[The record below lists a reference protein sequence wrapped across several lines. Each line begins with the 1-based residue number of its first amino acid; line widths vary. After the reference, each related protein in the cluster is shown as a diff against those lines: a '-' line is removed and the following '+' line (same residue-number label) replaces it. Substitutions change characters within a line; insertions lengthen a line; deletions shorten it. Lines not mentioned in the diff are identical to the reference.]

1 MPKIIPNYTTI
12 PGQGFTILD
21 LDLGEIALNV
31 SDGNL
36 YLKKETAGVPSVVIL
51 AGPGNVAVSSSYAL
65 TSSYA
70 NYAAVALNA
79 TNSLNTL
86 FGIFSLHSYYS
97 QLARTASF
105 AYKADY
111 SDFAL
116 KALTATNASTASL
129 PIRGI
134 ITASAAGSTITFTKG
149 DSSTFNVSV
158 TTATAQ
164 TASYVTS
171 SNVDGPYG
179 KNSILTASYAL
190 TASLPLRGLITAS
203 AVGSTI
209 TFTKGDSSTFNVT
222 ITTATAETASY
233 VSSSNVDGPYGKN
246 SILSASYAVTASYVL
261 NAISA
266 SYALS
271 ASQAFSSSYAFSAS
285 QAVSSSY
292 ALSASFTS
300 TASYSLSSLSASYAS
315 TASNIEGGATNYITL
330 WRTNTALTSSVMYQ
344 SSSNITIGGG
354 AILPSARLEVKGAG
368 STSATAA
375 LNVINASSTDL
386 LYLRNDGFVGIGTAS
401 AASTENMFIKKQ
413 WTIFDQ
419 GVDLTNYTIVDISNT
434 TSVLRL
440 GVETNSGGGIATNST
455 AYAGII
461 GTTKNIPLQFITS
474 GSVKT
479 TITST
484 GNFGIGI
491 TSPLYTLDVSGSARI
506 TSSVFLPGLIN
517 TSQSHLISYNSSSG
531 QLYYLG
537 TGSFTASWANNTISA
552 SNAQTASYIL
562 NAVSASFASTASYVL
577 NAVSASFAST
587 ASLSQN
593 ALTASFITASNVW
606 GPFGSNSIISSS
618 FASTASYVLNAVS
631 ASFAATASSADNF
644 LVRGTLTAQ
653 TIIAQVITSSTDF
666 VTGSTRFGTQLT
678 NTHQF
683 TGSVSITG
691 SLTVTGAG
699 ITGSLFGTASWA
711 VSASQALTASYV
723 LNAVS
728 SSYALSASQAQN
740 ATTASYVLNAVSAS
754 FASTASFVQNAIS
767 ASFAST
773 ASYVLNAVSASFAS
787 TASFVQNAVSAS
799 FASTASLAQNALTAS
814 FVTASNVWG
823 PFGSNSIISSS
834 FASTASLAQ
843 NAVSTSFAATASSAD
858 NFTVRGTLTAQTIV
872 TQVITSS
879 TDFVTGSSRFGTLLT
894 NTHQFTGS
902 VSITGSLNVVGAGI
916 TGSLFG
922 TSSWANNAISSSY
935 ALSASQAQNAVSAS
949 YVLNAVSA
957 SFASTAS
964 YVLNAVSASFASTA
978 SFVQNAVSASFAS
991 TASLAINALTASFV
1005 TASNIF
1011 GPFGSNS
1018 VISSS
1023 FASTA
1028 SFVQNAISASFAA
1041 TASSADNFTVRG
1053 TLTAQTIVTQ
1063 VITSSTDFVT
1073 GSSRFGTLL
1082 SNTHQFTG
1090 SVSITGS
1097 LNVTGAGI
1105 TGSLFG
1111 TSSWAVSASQAVTAS
1126 YVLNA
1131 VSASF
1136 ASTASFVQNAVS
1148 ASFASTASFV
1158 QNAVSASFASTA
1170 SYITASG
1177 VFGPFGSNS
1186 VISASHAVTAAFAA
1200 NSSGVS
1206 GGAANYI
1213 TMWTSA
1219 TALSSSTIYQSTGN
1233 IGIGTITPNAK
1244 LDVNGNAI
1252 ITGSLTVAPNSNIE
1266 FQVQT
1271 AGVKIGNVI
1280 TDAHTITGS
1289 VNVSGSVTATN
1300 FTGSLFGTSSW
1311 AVNALQASTASY
1323 ILNAISASFAS
1334 TASFVQN
1341 AVSAS
1346 FASTASFVQN
1356 AVSASFAAIASSAD
1370 NFAVRNTLTA
1380 TTIVVQTITSSIDFV
1395 TGSSRFGTLLS
1406 NTHQFTGSVSMTGSL
1421 TVTGAGITGSLFG
1434 TSSWAVSASQA
1445 LTASYVLN
1453 AISASFVATASYI
1466 TASGV
1471 FGPFGSNSV
1480 ISASHAV
1487 TAAFAANSSGIS
1499 GGAANYIT
1507 MWTGATT
1514 LSSSVIYQSA
1524 GNIGINTISP
1534 NAKLDINGSTII
1546 TGSLIVSS
1554 SAVRLTV
1561 SGSQALFNL
1570 TGTTPSI
1577 VISGS
1582 GYTFAARIGSTSNNQ
1597 YSWLTN
1603 IYYDGANFQKD
1614 DTSRSGW
1621 RMNQVA
1627 ETTDTTSSMEFNYFP
1642 IGTTISVQ
1650 PLVIKRNSL
1659 LINNQITPVNTG
1671 SVSFV
1676 NYAFANQTG
1685 SGFYGSGS
1693 NLDSVKLAFNRSDE
1707 FEFSSSGMFRA
1718 ADDIVGF
1725 YSFSDRNLK
1734 YDVRQVCGS
1743 VALDQVQ
1750 QLQGVYYKW
1759 VGDQG
1764 SRANREEIGLI
1775 AQDVEKI
1782 IPQLVREQERL
1793 GQGTFKTVDYDHL
1806 TALLIEAIKE
1816 QQKQIDEL
1824 KSRLDAFT
1832 K

>member
-31 SDGNL
+31 NDGTL

-51 AGPGNVAVSSSYAL
+51 AGSGSSVVSSSYAL

-111 SDFAL
+111 SEFAL
-116 KALTATNASTASL
+116 NSLTATNASTASL

-158 TTATAQ
+158 TTATSE
-164 TASYVTS
+164 TASYVSS

-190 TASLPLRGLITAS
+190 TASLPLQGLITAS

-209 TFTKGDSSTFNVT
+209 TFTKGNSSTFNVT
-222 ITTATAETASY
+222 VTTATAETASY

-271 ASQAFSSSYAFSAS
+271 ASQAFSSSYALSAS
-285 QAVSSSY
+285 QAFSSSY
-292 ALSASFTS
+292 ALSASFAS
-300 TASYSLSSLSASYAS
+300 TASYSPSSLSASYAS
-315 TASNIEGGATNYITL
+315 TASNVEGGTTNYITL

-344 SSSNITIGGG
+344 SGSNITIGGG
-354 AILPSARLEVKGAG
+354 TVLPSARLEVKGAG
-368 STSATAA
+368 STSATVA
-375 LNVINASSTDL
+375 LNVINASSTEL

-401 AASTENMFIKKQ
+401 AASTENMFVKKQ
-413 WTIFDQ
+413 WTVFNQ
-419 GVDLTNYTIVDISNT
+419 GNDLTNYTIVDVSNT

-440 GVETNSGGGIATNST
+440 GVETNSGGGILTGTT
-455 AYAGII
+455 AYAGIV
-461 GTTKNIPLQFITS
+461 GTINNFPLQFITNNT
-474 GSVKT
+474 VKAT
-479 TITST
+479 LLNT

-491 TSPLYTLDVSGSARI
+491 TSPAYTLDVSGSARI
-506 TSSVFLPGLIN
+506 TSSVFLPGLTN
-517 TSQSHLISYNSSSG
+517 VSQPHFVAYNSSSG

-537 TGSFTASWANNTISA
+537 TGSFTAA
-552 SNAQTASYIL
+552 TASYVTSSNVYGPYGSNSIL
-562 NAVSASFASTASYVL
+562 SASYALSASQAQNAVSASYVL
-577 NAVSASFAST
+577 NAISAS
-587 ASLSQN
+587 
-593 ALTASFITASNVW
+593 
-606 GPFGSNSIISSS
+606 
-618 FASTASYVLNAVS
+618 Y
-631 ASFAATASSADNF
+631 AATASSADNF

-691 SLTVTGAG
+691 SLTVVGAG

-723 LNAVS
+723 LNAIS

-740 ATTASYVLNAVSAS
+740 AVTASYVLNAVSAS
-754 FASTASFVQNAIS
+754 FASTASFVQNAVS

-787 TASFVQNAVSAS
+787 TASFVQNAVSASFASTASFAQNAVSAS

-834 FASTASLAQ
+834 FASTAS
-843 NAVSTSFAATASSAD
+843 
-858 NFTVRGTLTAQTIV
+858 
-872 TQVITSS
+872 
-879 TDFVTGSSRFGTLLT
+879 
-894 NTHQFTGS
+894 
-902 VSITGSLNVVGAGI
+902 
-916 TGSLFG
+916 
-922 TSSWANNAISSSY
+922 
-935 ALSASQAQNAVSAS
+935 
-949 YVLNAVSA
+949 
-957 SFASTAS
+957 
-964 YVLNAVSASFASTA
+964 
-978 SFVQNAVSASFAS
+978 FVQNAV
-991 TASLAINALTASFV
+991 
-1005 TASNIF
+1005 
-1011 GPFGSNS
+1011 
-1018 VISSS
+1018 
-1023 FASTA
+1023 
-1028 SFVQNAISASFAA
+1028 SASFAA

-1097 LNVTGAGI
+1097 LTVVGAGITGSLFGTASWANNTISSSYALSASQAQNAVSASYVLNAVSASYALSASNAQTASYVLNAVSASFATTASYALSASQAQNAVTASYVLNAVSSSFASTASFVQNAVSASFASTASLARNALTASFVTASNVFGPFGSNSVISASFASTASFVQNAVSASFAATASSADNFTVRGTLTAQTIVTQVITSSTDFVTGSSRFGTLLSNTHQFTGSVTITGSLNVTGAGI

-1111 TSSWAVSASQAVTAS
+1111 TSSWAVSASQALTAS
-1126 YVLNA
+1126 YVLNAVSSSFASTASFVQNA

-1158 QNAVSASFASTA
+1158 QNAVSASFAATA

-1186 VISASHAVTAAFAA
+1186 VISASHAVTSAFAA

-1219 TALSSSTIYQSTGN
+1219 TALSSSVMYQSTGN

-1244 LDVNGNAI
+1244 LDVNGNTI
-1252 ITGSLTVAPNSNIE
+1252 ITGSLTVAPSNNIE
-1266 FQVQT
+1266 LQVQT
-1271 AGVKIGNVI
+1271 TGVKIGNVI
-1280 TDAHTITGS
+1280 TDTHTITGS

-1300 FTGSLFGTSSW
+1300 FTGSLFGTASW
-1311 AVNALQASTASY
+1311 AV
-1323 ILNAISASFAS
+1323 SASQALTS
-1334 TASFVQN
+1334 SYVLN

-1356 AVSASFAAIASSAD
+1356 AVSASFAATASSAD
-1370 NFAVRNTLTA
+1370 NFTVRNTLTA
-1380 TTIVVQTITSSIDFV
+1380 QTIVVQTITSSIDFV

-1406 NTHQFTGSVSMTGSL
+1406 NTHQFTGSVGMTGSL
-1421 TVTGAGITGSLFG
+1421 IVVGAGITGSLFG

-1445 LTASYVLN
+1445 VTASYILNAVSSSFASTASYVLN
-1453 AISASFVATASYI
+1453 AVSASFASTASYVLNAVSASFALSSSRAVSASFALTASYI

-1487 TAAFAANSSGIS
+1487 SASRAITASYASNANLSGGTTDYIPIWTSNTTLGIS
-1499 GGAANYIT
+1499 Q
-1507 MWTGATT
+1507 
-1514 LSSSVIYQSA
+1514 IYQTQSAFTNTA
-1524 GNIGINTISP
+1524 GNYDISHYI
-1534 NAKLDINGSTII
+1534 A
-1546 TGSLIVSS
+1546 S
-1554 SAVRLTV
+1554 SAD
-1561 SGSQALFNL
+1561 GSAAIVFR
-1570 TGTTPSI
+1570 GTDYVVGGNTQINHTSLG
-1577 VISGS
+1577 IS
-1582 GYTFAARIGSTSNNQ
+1582 
-1597 YSWLTN
+1597 
-1603 IYYDGANFQKD
+1603 
-1614 DTSRSGW
+1614 
-1621 RMNQVA
+1621 
-1627 ETTDTTSSMEFNYFP
+1627 
-1642 IGTTISVQ
+1642 
-1650 PLVIKRNSL
+1650 
-1659 LINNQITPVNTG
+1659 
-1671 SVSFV
+1671 SFV
-1676 NYAFANQTG
+1676 NYGFASYTG

-1693 NLDSVKLAFNRSDE
+1693 LDLDSVKLSFLDTDK

-1718 ADDIVGF
+1718 ADDVVGF

-1734 YDVRQVCGS
+1734 YDIRQVCGS

-1759 VGDQG
+1759 IGNQG

-1775 AQDVEKI
+1775 AQDVEKV

-1793 GQGTFKTVDYDHL
+1793 GQGTFKTVDYNHL

>member
-36 YLKKETAGVPSVVIL
+36 YLKKETAGVQSVVIL

-111 SDFAL
+111 SEFAL
-116 KALTATNASTASL
+116 NSLTATNASTASL

-149 DSSTFNVSV
+149 DSSTFNVTV

-164 TASYVTS
+164 TASYITS

-190 TASLPLRGLITAS
+190 TASLPLQGLITAS
-203 AVGSTI
+203 AAGSTI

-222 ITTATAETASY
+222 VTTATAETASY

-266 SYALS
+266 SYA
-271 ASQAFSSSYAFSAS
+271 FSAS

-292 ALSASFTS
+292 ALSASQAVSSSYALSASFAS
-300 TASYSLSSLSASYAS
+300 TASYSLSSLSASYTS
-315 TASNIEGGATNYITL
+315 TASNVEGGTTNYITL

-344 SSSNITIGGG
+344 SGSNITIGGG

-368 STSATAA
+368 STSATVA
-375 LNVINASSTDL
+375 LNVVNTSSTDL

-401 AASTENMFIKKQ
+401 AASTENMFVKKQ
-413 WTIFDQ
+413 WTVFNQ
-419 GVDLTNYTIVDISNT
+419 GNDLTNYTIVDVSNT

-440 GVETNSGGGIATNST
+440 GVETNSGGGILTGTT
-455 AYAGII
+455 AYAGIV
-461 GTTKNIPLQFITS
+461 GTTKNFPLQFITNNT
-474 GSVKT
+474 VKAT
-479 TITST
+479 LLNT

-506 TSSVFLPGLIN
+506 TSSVFLPGLTNVSQPHLVSYNSSSGQLYYLATSSFTASWANNAVSSSYPIAVTGSTIYSRLNTTAFSTVNSIFLGNNAGNAATNANGSNFIGSNTGNAAINANSSNFIGSSAGGLATNASQSNFIGSSAGTFSTNANNSNFIGNLAGAEAENAFQSNFIGQNAGLGATNANNSNFIGNSAGSAASNASYSILIGTNVGKKVSGTGIGSNNIIIGTNITFTDGRQDSINLGGIIFGTGSYSTTTGNPFSGSANGRIGINVPLPIYSLDVSGSGNFTNNLTSTGSIYFPSLTN
-517 TSQSHLISYNSSSG
+517 TSQPHFVVYNSSSG

-537 TGSFTASWANNTISA
+537 TGSFTAA
-552 SNAQTASYIL
+552 TASYVTSSNVYGPYGSNSIL
-562 NAVSASFASTASYVL
+562 SASYALSASQAQNAVSASYVL
-577 NAVSASFAST
+577 NAISAS
-587 ASLSQN
+587 
-593 ALTASFITASNVW
+593 
-606 GPFGSNSIISSS
+606 
-618 FASTASYVLNAVS
+618 Y
-631 ASFAATASSADNF
+631 AATASSADNF

-691 SLTVTGAG
+691 SLTVVGVG

-773 ASYVLNAVSASFAS
+773 ASFVQNAVSASFASTASYVLNAVSASFAS
-787 TASFVQNAVSAS
+787 TASFVQNAISAS

-834 FASTASLAQ
+834 FASTAS
-843 NAVSTSFAATASSAD
+843 
-858 NFTVRGTLTAQTIV
+858 
-872 TQVITSS
+872 
-879 TDFVTGSSRFGTLLT
+879 
-894 NTHQFTGS
+894 
-902 VSITGSLNVVGAGI
+902 
-916 TGSLFG
+916 
-922 TSSWANNAISSSY
+922 
-935 ALSASQAQNAVSAS
+935 
-949 YVLNAVSA
+949 
-957 SFASTAS
+957 
-964 YVLNAVSASFASTA
+964 
-978 SFVQNAVSASFAS
+978 FVQNAV
-991 TASLAINALTASFV
+991 
-1005 TASNIF
+1005 
-1011 GPFGSNS
+1011 
-1018 VISSS
+1018 
-1023 FASTA
+1023 
-1028 SFVQNAISASFAA
+1028 SASFAA

-1053 TLTAQTIVTQ
+1053 TLTSQTIVTQ

-1097 LNVTGAGI
+1097 LTVVGAGI

-1111 TSSWAVSASQAVTAS
+1111 TASWANNTISSSYALSASQAQNAVSASYVLNAVSASYALSASNAQTASYVLNAVSASFATTASYALSASQAQNAVTASYVLNAVSSSFASTASFVQNAVSASFAATASFVQNAVSASFAATASFVQNAVSSSFASTASLARNALTASFITASNVFGPFGSNSIISASYALSASQAQNTVTAS

-1148 ASFASTASFV
+1148 ASFA
-1158 QNAVSASFASTA
+1158 
-1170 SYITASG
+1170 
-1177 VFGPFGSNS
+1177 
-1186 VISASHAVTAAFAA
+1186 
-1200 NSSGVS
+1200 
-1206 GGAANYI
+1206 
-1213 TMWTSA
+1213 A
-1219 TALSSSTIYQSTGN
+1219 T
-1233 IGIGTITPNAK
+1233 
-1244 LDVNGNAI
+1244 
-1252 ITGSLTVAPNSNIE
+1252 
-1266 FQVQT
+1266 
-1271 AGVKIGNVI
+1271 
-1280 TDAHTITGS
+1280 
-1289 VNVSGSVTATN
+1289 
-1300 FTGSLFGTSSW
+1300 
-1311 AVNALQASTASY
+1311 
-1323 ILNAISASFAS
+1323 
-1334 TASFVQN
+1334 
-1341 AVSAS
+1341 
-1346 FASTASFVQN
+1346 
-1356 AVSASFAAIASSAD
+1356 ASSAD
-1370 NFAVRNTLTA
+1370 NFTVRNTLTA

-1421 TVTGAGITGSLFG
+1421 TVVGAGITGSLFG

-1453 AISASFVATASYI
+1453 AVSSSFASTASFVQNAVSASFANTASYVLNAVSSSFASTASFVQNAVSASFASTASFVQNAVSASFALSSSRAVSASFALTSSYI

-1487 TAAFAANSSGIS
+1487 SASRAITASYASNANLSGGTTDYIPIWTSNTTLGIS
-1499 GGAANYIT
+1499 Q
-1507 MWTGATT
+1507 
-1514 LSSSVIYQSA
+1514 IYQTQSAFTNTA
-1524 GNIGINTISP
+1524 GNYDISHYI
-1534 NAKLDINGSTII
+1534 A
-1546 TGSLIVSS
+1546 S
-1554 SAVRLTV
+1554 SAD
-1561 SGSQALFNL
+1561 GSAAIVFR
-1570 TGTTPSI
+1570 GTDY
-1577 VISGS
+1577 VIG
-1582 GYTFAARIGSTSNNQ
+1582 GNTQINHTS
-1597 YSWLTN
+1597 L
-1603 IYYDGANFQKD
+1603 G
-1614 DTSRSGW
+1614 
-1621 RMNQVA
+1621 
-1627 ETTDTTSSMEFNYFP
+1627 
-1642 IGTTISVQ
+1642 IS
-1650 PLVIKRNSL
+1650 
-1659 LINNQITPVNTG
+1659 
-1671 SVSFV
+1671 SFV
-1676 NYAFANQTG
+1676 NYGFASYTG

-1693 NLDSVKLAFNRSDE
+1693 LDLDSVRLSFLDTDK

-1734 YDVRQVCGS
+1734 YDIRQVCGS

-1759 VGDQG
+1759 IGNQG

-1775 AQDVEKI
+1775 AQDVEKV

-1793 GQGTFKTVDYDHL
+1793 GQGTFKTVDYNHL

-1824 KSRLDAFT
+1824 KSKLDALT